1 VKVIMVYDISLLH
14 REDQRRLLKVLKIAR
29 KYLHHVQR
37 SVFEGEL
44 TESKLKRL
52 EAELLSV
59 VDTDRDSVII
69 YVFPDGVI
77 FERKILTNI
86 SDPTTN
92 II

>member
-1 VKVIMVYDISLLH
+1 MVYDISLLH